1 MKTLLPFLR
10 QAAMVRMA
18 CRWLALAGLCTVS
31 GVLARAGYTG
41 PVPAPS
47 SGFGA
52 RGPYAVQTETLPSPG
67 WPGQR
72 VTVYRPEGAPGRRP
86 VWFFA
91 HGFGGNNAIYYD
103 ELLTHLASHGSIV
116 VFSPY
121 PTNFGPIANNYAI
134 VFEGFA
140 AAVDRLRD
148 IVDTTRVGFAG
159 HSYGAGGVP
168 ALALRGIRERGW
180 GADGL
185 ALLMLA
191 PWFSASV
198 TDADLASFPA
208 GTQAVMQ
215 IYEDDLINDHRMAI
229 DLFTRLNLPAADKDF
244 LLMRSDRIDGHNYA
258 SDHRV
263 PTGAGNEERGAFDAL
278 DVWGVL
284 RIAQALS
291 ASAFE
296 KDANGRLVALGN
308 GAAAQVQMGS
318 TLEGR
323 ALRPMVQTDAPVPLF
338 PSSRYFQR
346 FDAALNPRAG
356 AVLPVVASGAR
367 LVNLSVRARS
377 AAGEDVLIAGA
388 VLAGSRPKSVLVRA
402 VGPGLAAQG
411 VGAPLMDPELRLH
424 CGASLDL
431 ALDDWSETPVPD
443 ALVAAMTERG
453 AFELAEG
460 SRDAALLASFSPG
473 VLTALVPAGA
483 SGPGEALVEFYEADD
498 DASSRLINL
507 SARGRVDE
515 ANPLIAGFVTFG
527 PDPLRLLLRAV
538 GPTLTTA
545 GVAAP
550 LANPRLEVF
559 RGNER
564 IAQNDDWSADAAL
577 AAEIST
583 VAQQVGAA
591 PLPAGSADASVVI
604 TLPPGVYTAHVRGA
618 AGQSGIAL
626 VEVYALP

>member
-1 MKTLLPFLR
+1 
-10 QAAMVRMA
+10 MA
-18 CRWLALAGLCTVS
+18 VASKARRWIALASLGAVS
-31 GVLARAGYTG
+31 AASAPAAYVG
-41 PVPAPS
+41 PVPAPTD
-47 SGFGA
+47 GFGA
-52 RGPYAVQTETLPSPG
+52 RGPYAVRIETFPSPG
-67 WPGQR
+67 WAGQV
-72 VTVYRPEGAPGRRP
+72 VTVHRPEGATGRRP

-103 ELLTHLASHGSIV
+103 ELLTHLASHGSVV

-134 VFEGFA
+134 VFDGFA

-148 IVDTTRVGFAG
+148 VVDTNRVGFAG

-215 IYEDDLINDHRMAI
+215 IYEDDLINDHRMAV
-229 DLFTRLNLPAADKDF
+229 DLFTHLNLPAADKDF
-244 LLMRSDRIDGHNYA
+244 LLMRSDRIDGYNYT

-263 PTGAGNEERGAFDAL
+263 PTGAGNEGRGIFDAL
-278 DVWGVL
+278 DAWGVL

-291 ASAFE
+291 ASALD
-296 KDANGRLVALGN
+296 KDPAGRAVALGN
-308 GAAAQVQMGS
+308 GAAEQVQMGV
-318 TLEGR
+318 TPDGR

-346 FDAALNPRAG
+346 FDGMLNPRAN
-356 AVLPVVASGAR
+356 AALPAPATAAR
-367 LVNLSVRARS
+367 LVNLSVRTRS
-377 AAGEDVLIAGA
+377 AEGEDVLIAGA
-388 VLAGSRPKSVLVRA
+388 VLAGPRPKSLLIRA
-402 VGPGLAAQG
+402 VGPGLAGQG
-411 VGAPLMDPELRLH
+411 VVAPMPDPELRLH
-424 CGASLDL
+424 RGASLDL
-431 ALDDWSETPVPD
+431 AMDDWSETPEPET
-443 ALVAAMTERG
+443 LIAATAERG

-473 VLTALVPAGA
+473 VLTALVPAGEG
-483 SGPGEALVEFYEADD
+483 GPGEALVEFYEADD
-498 DASSRLINL
+498 DASARLVNL

-515 ANPLIAGFVTFG
+515 NNALIAGFVTSG
-527 PDPLRLLLRAV
+527 PGPLRLLVRAI
-538 GPTLTTA
+538 GPTLATA

-559 RGNER
+559 QGSER

-577 AAEIST
+577 AAEISA

-626 VEVYALP
+626 VEVYAVP